1 LPVTRRPY
9 RSERRSAA
17 AAETRQRIL
26 DAAQTMLAE
35 DNGGDFSMD
44 AVARRAAVTRATVY
58 NQFETKAGLLTALF
72 DNIARR
78 SVPGP
83 PRPARTPGDP
93 AEELRAL
100 IANYCAYWNANRVMF
115 PRLRAVVTLM
125 ADPDVQASLSERV
138 RRQRG
143 TMADIL
149 ARLLGRPPEE
159 ELLDLVFALSSFE
172 MFSLLSAEGRPA
184 DQVAA
189 LVQRQV
195 ELTIA
200 DRRAA

>member
-1 LPVTRRPY
+1 
-9 RSERRSAA
+9 
-17 AAETRQRIL
+17 
-26 DAAQTMLAE
+26 MLAE
-35 DNGGDFSMD
+35 DAGGDFSMD

-78 SVPGP
+78 SVAGAPST
-83 PRPARTPGDP
+83 ARGLGDP
-93 AEELRAL
+93 HQELRAL
-100 IANYCAYWNANRVMF
+100 IASYCAYWNANRVMF

-172 MFSLLSAEGRPA
+172 MFSLLSANGRPA